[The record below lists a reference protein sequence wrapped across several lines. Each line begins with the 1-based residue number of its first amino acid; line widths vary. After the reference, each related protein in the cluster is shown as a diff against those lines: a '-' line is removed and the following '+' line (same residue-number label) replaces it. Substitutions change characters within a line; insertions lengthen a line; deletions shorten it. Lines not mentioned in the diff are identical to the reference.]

1 MSYPSAHVQ
10 SLSDTVLTATASA
23 SMNTSSSET
32 KDGDGTVVDEEHI
45 LSQAGDAKTESED
58 ISSYYHRSIKT
69 SEAETRL
76 KSHGEGSYLF
86 RESGIKNQIFVLST
100 FSNGHISCI
109 QVPNSEGK
117 NILQDYKEAATV
129 VEDMINSSASCQN
142 PVPSLIINL
151 VFIYTVFI

>member
-1 MSYPSAHVQ
+1 MSYPSAYVQ

-23 SMNTSSSET
+23 SINTSSSET
-32 KDGDGTVVDEEHI
+32 KDGDGTVVDEERI

-58 ISSYYHRSIKT
+58 KSSYYHGSIKT

-100 FSNGHISCI
+100 FSNGHIIVVSKFQTARGRISCKI
-109 QVPNSEGK
+109 
-117 NILQDYKEAATV
+117 IRRLQLWLR
-129 VEDMINSSASCQN
+129 I
-142 PVPSLIINL
+142 
-151 VFIYTVFI
+151 

>member
-1 MSYPSAHVQ
+1 MSYPSAYVQ

-58 ISSYYHRSIKT
+58 KSSYYHGSIKT

-76 KSHGEGSYLF
+76 
-86 RESGIKNQIFVLST
+86 
-100 FSNGHISCI
+100 NGHISCI
-109 QVPNSEGK
+109 QVPNSKGK

-151 VFIYTVFI
+151 VLIYTVFI

>member
-32 KDGDGTVVDEEHI
+32 KDGDGTVVDEERI

-58 ISSYYHRSIKT
+58 KSSYYHGSIKT

-76 KSHGEGSYLF
+76 KSH
-86 RESGIKNQIFVLST
+86 
-100 FSNGHISCI
+100 
-109 QVPNSEGK
+109 
-117 NILQDYKEAATV
+117 
-129 VEDMINSSASCQN
+129 
-142 PVPSLIINL
+142 
-151 VFIYTVFI
+151 